1 MDSYTEGEPVPGIVT
16 QMNGTVPDEPAGE
29 RAGEAVDA
37 GTPMYLKE
45 VIITRFRSCLDVT
58 VPLNPGVTLLVGEN
72 NSGKSNVIEALRLAT
87 APLSGRRTRYFEHDD
102 ATHGH
107 DGPVQIQTR
116 FAGLTSFQQAHFIG
130 ALELDSEEAVYCT
143 RYRPPLDNITRGRV
157 DQLVGVVAAPDPEPE
172 KRDHVNH
179 VYLTPLRDAQREL
192 DSYSGTRLARII
204 QYLATP
210 EDQIAF
216 VDTAQQAMRDL
227 AAHPVVR
234 GVQEAI
240 QTHLTGLTAP
250 GREQTMDA
258 AYDPPELV
266 RLARNLR
273 LKMAEAGLDVADLTE
288 SGLGYANLLFMATVV
303 LELQKSKE
311 SELTLFLVEEPEA
324 HLHPQLQS
332 VLLQF
337 LVDQAAAS
345 AGDDAQAPAGRIQVI
360 ATTHSPNLA
369 SAVGVDDIVV
379 LRPTTVTVGG
389 SASTTTSVIPLAAM
403 PLTADEK
410 RKVNQYLDASRSELL
425 FARRTVLVEGIAEAV
440 LLPVLARRRRIGGDT
455 QEHIAARR
463 AFAGVSLIN
472 VGSVDF
478 RPYMKLLLTSIN
490 GQRLVDSLCV
500 VTDADPALPK
510 LPTSEPI
517 KEASDGAEGGGEPAA
532 IQQFPADHLAPQTD
546 HETHNPQ
553 ANPADTGQ
561 DSSPGRWGATAEGE
575 PVPAPTVPPAQ
586 GSGMASGPDEEH
598 DEGEDEDGEQDEV
611 PYNRAADLQ
620 ALTDELGATDVVHI
634 AEAPHTLEADLLEP
648 GSDNVALL
656 GTAYLRQKPRSKKVW
671 KAIAESPDPAQA
683 FYEKL
688 RANKK
693 LISKGEFAHDVA
705 QLIAEG
711 GAFTCPE
718 YLQQAIT
725 FITKNPSHD

>member
-1 MDSYTEGEPVPGIVT
+1 MPGNVAGTKETGPVEPVNGAGGGAAGPVT
-16 QMNGTVPDEPAGE
+16 A
-29 RAGEAVDA
+29 
-37 GTPMYLKE
+37 MYLKE
-45 VIITRFRSCLDVT
+45 VTITRFRSCTDVT
-58 VPLNPGVTLLVGEN
+58 VPLQPGVTLLVGEN
-72 NSGKSNVIEALRLAT
+72 NSGKSNVIDALRLAT
-87 APLSGRRTRYFEHDD
+87 APLSGRRTRYFDDDD
-102 ATHGH
+102 ATRGH
-107 DGPVQIQTR
+107 EGPVQIQTR
-116 FAGLTSFQQAHFIG
+116 FAGLTPFQQAHFIG
-130 ALELDSEEAVYCT
+130 ALELDSAEVVYCT
-143 RYRPPLDNITRGRV
+143 RYRPPLDNITRSRV
-157 DQLVGVVAAPDPEPE
+157 DQLVGVVGAPDPEPE

-210 EDQIAF
+210 EDQNAF
-216 VDTAQQAMRDL
+216 VDTAQKAMRDL

-273 LKMAEAGLDVADLTE
+273 LKMAEAGLNVANLSE

-345 AGDDAQAPAGRIQVI
+345 ASDDAQSPAGRIQVI

-379 LRPTTVTVGG
+379 LRPRTDTAAGG
-389 SASTTTSVIPLAAM
+389 TSTATSVIPLAAM
-403 PLTADEK
+403 PLTVDEK

-425 FARRTVLVEGIAEAV
+425 FARRAVLVEGIAEAV
-440 LLPVLARRRRIGGDT
+440 LLPVLARKRVFGGDT

-478 RPYMKLLLTSIN
+478 KPYMKLLLTTID

-500 VTDADPALPK
+500 VTDADPALPEP
-510 LPTSEPI
+510 PT
-517 KEASDGAEGGGEPAA
+517 AA
-532 IQQFPADHLAPQTD
+532 DKQT
-546 HETHNPQ
+546 
-553 ANPADTGQ
+553 ANPEGVGQ
-561 DSSPGRWGATAEGE
+561 GSSAGQSGVAGEGE
-575 PVPAPTVPPAQ
+575 PVQAPLVPAGQ
-586 GSGMASGPDEEH
+586 ESGAVSGTDDDQDEK
-598 DEGEDEDGEQDEV
+598 EDEDGEEGEIS
-611 PYNRAADLQ
+611 YNRASDLQ
-620 ALTDELGATDVVHI
+620 ALADELGATGVVHI

-648 GSDNVALL
+648 GKDNIALL
-656 GTAYLRQKPRSKKVW
+656 GTAYLRQKRRSKKAW
-671 KAIAESPDPAQA
+671 KTIAESDDPAQA

-705 QLIAEG
+705 QLIGDG
-711 GAFTCPE
+711 GAFTCPD

-725 FITKNPSHD
+725 FITTSPRHD

>member
-1 MDSYTEGEPVPGIVT
+1 MHALRATGPIAYKFRGGKAVPNKETGAHEASPAELVTE
-16 QMNGTVPDEPAGE
+16 AG
-29 RAGEAVDA
+29 GEAA
-37 GTPMYLKE
+37 GPVTAMYLKE
-45 VIITRFRSCLDVT
+45 VTITGFRSCADVT
-58 VPLNPGVTLLVGEN
+58 IPLKPGVTLLVGEN
-72 NSGKSNVIEALRLAT
+72 NSGKSNVIDALRLAT
-87 APLSGRRTRYFEHDD
+87 APLSGRRTRYFDVDD
-102 ATHGH
+102 ATRGH
-107 DGPVQIQTR
+107 EGPVQIQTR
-116 FAGLTSFQQAHFIG
+116 FAGLTRFQQAHFIG
-130 ALELDSEEAVYCT
+130 AFELDSEEVVYCT

-172 KRDHVNH
+172 KREHVNH

-204 QYLATP
+204 QYLSSP
-210 EDQIAF
+210 EDQGAF
-216 VDTAQQAMRDL
+216 VDSAQKAMRDL

-250 GREQTMDA
+250 GRQQTMDA

-273 LKMAEAGLDVADLTE
+273 LKMAEAGLAVADLSE

-345 AGDDAQAPAGRIQVI
+345 ATDDTQSPAGRIQVI

-379 LRPTTVTVGG
+379 LRPRTATAGGG
-389 SASTTTSVIPLAAM
+389 SLTTTSIVPLADM
-403 PLTADEK
+403 PLTMDEK

-425 FARRTVLVEGIAEAV
+425 FARRVVLVEGIAEAV
-440 LLPVLARRRRIGGDT
+440 LLPILARKCVLGGDT
-455 QEHIAARR
+455 PEDIAARR
-463 AFAGVSLIN
+463 TFAGVSLIT

-478 RPYMKLLLTSIN
+478 KPYIKLLLTTI
-490 GQRLVDSLCV
+490 GGTRLVDLLCV
-500 VTDADPALPK
+500 VTDADPALPGPRTPK
-510 LPTSEPI
+510 PSNETAG
-517 KEASDGAEGGGEPAA
+517 ASFDEGDL
-532 IQQFPADHLAPQTD
+532 PADEKLRDGQPGREA
-546 HETHNPQ
+546 ENQ
-553 ANPADTGQ
+553 ADDPADEVQGSRAGHNGVTGE
-561 DSSPGRWGATAEGE
+561 SELVPAS
-575 PVPAPTVPPAQ
+575 PVPVDQEGAAGCT
-586 GSGMASGPDEEH
+586 DDDH
-598 DEGEDEDGEQDEV
+598 DDLEIS
-611 PYNRAADLQ
+611 YNRASELR
-620 ALTDELGATDVVHI
+620 ALVEDLGATGVVHI

-648 GSDNVALL
+648 GKDNITLL
-656 GTAYLRQKPRSKKVW
+656 GNAYLRQKPRSKKAWRV
-671 KAIAESPDPAQA
+671 IAQSDDPAQA

-688 RANKK
+688 RSNRK

-711 GAFTCPE
+711 GAFSCPA
-718 YLQQAIT
+718 YLERAIT
-725 FITKNPSHD
+725 FITAGPSHDRY

>member
-1 MDSYTEGEPVPGIVT
+1 
-16 QMNGTVPDEPAGE
+16 
-29 RAGEAVDA
+29 
-37 GTPMYLKE
+37 MYLKE
-45 VIITRFRSCLDVT
+45 VTITRFRSCADVT
-58 VPLNPGVTLLVGEN
+58 VPLKPGVTLLVGEN
-72 NSGKSNVIEALRLAT
+72 NSGKSNVIDALRLAT
-87 APLSGRRTRYFEHDD
+87 APLSGRPTRYFEDDD
-102 ATHGH
+102 ATRDHE
-107 DGPVQIQTR
+107 GPVQIQTR
-116 FAGLTSFQQAHFIG
+116 FAGLTRFQQAHFIG
-130 ALELDSEEAVYCT
+130 ALELDSDEVVYCT

-157 DQLVGVVAAPDPEPE
+157 DRLVGVVAAPDPEPE

-204 QYLATP
+204 QYLSTP
-210 EDQIAF
+210 EDQDAF
-216 VDTAQQAMRDL
+216 VDSAQKAMRDL

-234 GVQEAI
+234 GVQQAI

-250 GREQTMDA
+250 GREQIMDA

-273 LKMAEAGLDVADLTE
+273 LKMAEAGLNVANLSE

-345 AGDDAQAPAGRIQVI
+345 ASDDAQSPAGRIQVI

-379 LRPTTVTVGG
+379 LRPRTDTAGG
-389 SASTTTSVIPLAAM
+389 GTSTTTSVIPLASM
-403 PLTADEK
+403 PLTLDEK

-425 FARRTVLVEGIAEAV
+425 FARRAVLVEGIAEAV
-440 LLPVLARRRRIGGDT
+440 LLPVLARKRVLGGDT
-455 QEHIAARR
+455 QEDIAARR

-478 RPYMKLLLTSIN
+478 KPYLKLLLTTIG
-490 GQRLVDSLCV
+490 GQRLVDLLCV
-500 VTDADPALPK
+500 VTDADPALPEPPTPEPVNDTANDPNGEGETPAYQQ
-510 LPTSEPI
+510 LPDSQPGT
-517 KEASDGAEGGGEPAA
+517 EANN
-532 IQQFPADHLAPQTD
+532 QTD
-546 HETHNPQ
+546 SP
-553 ANPADTGQ
+553 AVNPADEVHGSSAGQ
-561 DSSPGRWGATAEGE
+561 SGLAGEGE
-575 PVPAPTVPPAQ
+575 PLQASFVPAGQ
-586 GSGMASGPDEEH
+586 
-598 DEGEDEDGEQDEV
+598 EDTAGCTDDDHGDHEIS
-611 PYNRAADLQ
+611 YNRASDLQ
-620 ALTDELGATDVVHI
+620 ALVDELGATDVVHI

-648 GSDNVALL
+648 GKDNITLL
-656 GTAYLRQKPRSKKVW
+656 GTAYVRQKPGSKKAW
-671 KAIAESPDPAQA
+671 KAIAESDDPAQA

-688 RANKK
+688 RAKKK

-711 GAFTCPE
+711 GVFTCPD
-718 YLQQAIT
+718 YLEQAIT
-725 FITKNPSHD
+725 FISTRPRHD